1 MWWAAPATYDT
12 ASHGSI
18 VAAMNITFTWAIVAL
33 GVLTAALGFK
43 AVTIEIRES
52 MDDFIADM
60 QRQGQWV
67 RWAAIAALLTAAASA
82 VKEALF

>member
-1 MWWAAPATYDT
+1 MW
-12 ASHGSI
+12 HGWY
-18 VAAMNITFTWAIVAL
+18 MNIAFTWAIVAL

-43 AVTIEIRES
+43 AVTIEIRDS

-60 QRQGQWV
+60 LRQGRWA
-67 RWAAIAALLTAAASA
+67 RWAAIGALLTAATSG